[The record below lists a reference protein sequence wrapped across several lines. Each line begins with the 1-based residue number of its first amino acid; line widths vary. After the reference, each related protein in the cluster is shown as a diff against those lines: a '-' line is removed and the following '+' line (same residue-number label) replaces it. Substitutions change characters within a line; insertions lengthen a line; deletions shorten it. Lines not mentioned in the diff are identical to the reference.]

1 MDDDLA
7 KKLYDGVKKAYS
19 AAAEQPAER
28 HPFPVGRAFA
38 ESVGYP
44 KDLLDS
50 LPAQS
55 VEAFAGV
62 SNVSLFA
69 AIPAGSIVLDL
80 GCGAGLD
87 ALIAAQRTGPSGK
100 VVGIDFSTSMLRRA
114 EKAAHEKEL
123 AWLDFRESVAE
134 SLPLGDKE
142 VDVALVNGI
151 FNLNP
156 KRDAI
161 FKELFRVVRPGGH
174 VYAAELILTEP
185 IVSSSP
191 PTEAGWFS

>member
-1 MDDDLA
+1 MRDDLA

-19 AAAEQPAER
+19 AAAEQPAAR

-69 AIPAGSIVLDL
+69 AIPSGSVVLDL

-87 ALIAAQRTGPSGK
+87 ALIAAQSTGPSGR

-123 AWLDFRESVAE
+123 AWLDFREGTAE

-142 VDVALVNGI
+142 VDVVLVNGI

-161 FKELFRVVRPGGH
+161 FKELFRVVRRGGH
-174 VYAAELILTEP
+174 VYAAELILTER
-185 IVSSSP
+185 IVASSP